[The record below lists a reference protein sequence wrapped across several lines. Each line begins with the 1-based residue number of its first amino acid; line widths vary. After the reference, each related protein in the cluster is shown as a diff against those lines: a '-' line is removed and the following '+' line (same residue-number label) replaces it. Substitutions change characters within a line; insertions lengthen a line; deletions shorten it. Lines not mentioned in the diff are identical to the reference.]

1 VGKKKRLAGMV
12 GEACVPSV
20 SSPLLS
26 ARTSTGPV
34 VAMVAHVVE
43 RMIVV
48 EGQGRKHCRRRYPD
62 GPWLVNRGDHFGRI
76 LPPAFPVR
84 FTPG

>member
-1 VGKKKRLAGMV
+1 MVVIVRLGTKKRLAGMV
-12 GEACVPSV
+12 GEASV
-20 SSPLLS
+20 QERLEPLLS

-48 EGQGRKHCRRRYPD
+48 LGQGEIHCRQR
-62 GPWLVNRGDHFGRI
+62 
-76 LPPAFPVR
+76 
-84 FTPG
+84 